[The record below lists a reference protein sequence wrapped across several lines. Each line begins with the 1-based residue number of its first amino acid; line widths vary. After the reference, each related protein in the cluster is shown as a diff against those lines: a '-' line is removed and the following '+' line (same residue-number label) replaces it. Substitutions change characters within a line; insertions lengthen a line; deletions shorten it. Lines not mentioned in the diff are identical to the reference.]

1 ASIRSFI
8 MPTQDKRNE
17 VLEEKFGLVEEV
29 VRGKRVILIDDSI
42 VRGNTMKR
50 IVSMLR
56 SADVKEV
63 HVRIGSPMI
72 KYPCYMGI
80 DFPKRDELIAYNK
93 SQEEIGKELNV
104 DSIEYLTVEE
114 MIEAIRR
121 NDLCTACFSG
131 QYPLKFKYN
140 IRELEKVFGK

>member
-1 ASIRSFI
+1 
-8 MPTQDKRNE
+8 
-17 VLEEKFGLVEEV
+17 
-29 VRGKRVILIDDSI
+29 